1 MGISE
6 NAAKRALY
14 HTGNLSSELAAA
26 WVFENVENPELHHP
40 FSPPT
45 HSQVKTPDYT
55 GMKAAMDASRQFK
68 MVFVV
73 NGSLKMGVGKTAAQV
88 GHATLALYKTL
99 LVAHSEQLNVRE
111 WEEKAATKIVTK
123 GENAEHLFALK
134 QAADSHGIR
143 NYLVA
148 DAGKYLVFRC
158 YCNFWL
164 ELLGSASHSEIQSEG
179 FPL

>member
-26 WVFENVENPELHHP
+26 WVFENVENPELHQP
-40 FSPPT
+40 FSPPAQ
-45 HSQVKTPDYT
+45 SQVRTHDYV

-73 NGSLKMGVGKTAAQV
+73 NSSLKMGVGKTAAQV

-99 LVAHSEQLNVRE
+99 LVAHTEQLNVRD
-111 WEEKAATKIVTK
+111 WEEKGATKIVTK
-123 GENAEHLFALK
+123 GESAEHLIALK
-134 QAADSHGIR
+134 QTADSQGIR
-143 NYLVA
+143 NYLIA
-148 DAGKYLVFRC
+148 DAGESR
-158 YCNFWL
+158 FWM
-164 ELLGSASHSEIQSEG
+164 LLQFA
-179 FPL
+179 